1 MIVGPGRVGLRLED
15 RHSLRRCNGQQRD
28 FRRQAREHDET
39 DGNRDAISID
49 SNPLLRIPSKLI
61 ASRFPTPSRLFHCSF
76 LSCSEKTAPEE
87 QAGAARSTDRRETRG
102 MSLICQ
108 CTIRSGVLNRECPW
122 MRPVL
127 QSGHG
132 VAAARQGIG
141 RATRTGPSDGS
152 RVVAGWKKGRSE
164 FLILTMSSFLLPD
177 QHGDRRPPLHR
188 QQPWRCEGRG

>member
-1 MIVGPGRVGLRLED
+1 MDKPQRPWVTVSSAVRLLPRETRFTHRLPCGRKQGR
-15 RHSLRRCNGQQRD
+15 
-28 FRRQAREHDET
+28 

-61 ASRFPTPSRLFHCSF
+61 ASRFP
-76 LSCSEKTAPEE
+76 PEE

-127 QSGHG
+127 QFGHG

-141 RATRTGPSDGS
+141 RATRIGPSDGS
-152 RVVAGWKKGRSE
+152 QVVAGWKKGRSE
-164 FLILTMSSFLLPD
+164 FLILAMSPFLLPD
-177 QHGDRRPPLHR
+177 QQGDRRPPVHR
-188 QQPWRCEGRG
+188 QQPWRCEDRV